1 MSNLKNKDI
10 SVWKTFLWDVFIC
23 SLGAYGGPEAHYGVF
38 TERMILKKNYI
49 SEEELG
55 EYIALTSIIPGP
67 SSTQTIVA
75 IGYKMG
81 GPVLALLTMIVWAL
95 PIVVLMTVLSFLYQF
110 LVEHQISTD
119 VLRYIGPMA
128 VGFIGVAAYKIG
140 RKVVKGK
147 VNVVLYLFA
156 LIITFFFRTV
166 WIFPLLLFGG
176 GLVSVIQSQEK
187 DLWNKVKIKPPFLY
201 LGLFLLIAISAF
213 VMAMIWDN
221 QLLWLFERFYRYGY
235 LIIGGGQVVVPYMY
249 TDLVEVHSFMTSQ
262 EFLTGFG
269 LVQGLP
275 GPMFSFSA
283 YAGGMAARGT
293 SLLTQASGGLLSAIG
308 IFLPGLLLINFILP
322 VWEQIKGIKGIRVAL
337 KGVTVIAAGLITSAG
352 LVLMRDSGLSIANF
366 IVLILTMGL
375 LLSKKVPAPIIVI
388 LVIVAGIII

>member
-1 MSNLKNKDI
+1 METNVKSM
-10 SVWKTFLWDVFIC
+10 WKTFLWDVFIC

-38 TERMILKKNYI
+38 TERLILKKKYI
-49 SEEELG
+49 TEEELG

-67 SSTQTIVA
+67 SSTQTIVS

-81 GPVLALLTMIVWAL
+81 GPVLAMLTMIVWAL

-128 VGFIGVAAYKIG
+128 VGFIGVAAFKIG
-140 RKVVKGK
+140 KKVVKGK
-147 VNVVLYLFA
+147 VYIILYLLA
-156 LIITFFFRTV
+156 LIITFFYRAV
-166 WIFPLLLFGG
+166 WVFPLLLFCGG
-176 GLVSVIQSQEK
+176 FVSIIQSKEK
-187 DLWNKVKIKPPFLY
+187 DLWNKVVIKPPFLY
-201 LGLFLLIAISAF
+201 LGFFVFIAIGAF
-213 VMAMIWDN
+213 VMTIIWKN

-249 TDLVEVHSFMTSQ
+249 TDLVEVQQFMTSQ

-283 YAGGMAARGT
+283 YAGGMAARG
-293 SLLTQASGGLLSAIG
+293 SSILTQSLGGVLSAVG

-322 VWEQIKGIKGIRVAL
+322 VWEQIKGVKGIRVAL
-337 KGVTVIAAGLITSAG
+337 KGVTVIAAGLISSAG
-352 LVLMRDSGLSIANF
+352 LVLMRDSGLSIDNF
-366 IVLILTMGL
+366 IVLLLTMGL
-375 LLSKKVPAPIIVI
+375 LLSKKVPAPIIVA
-388 LVIVAGIII
+388 LVIIAGIII